1 MKYSIDAY
9 HRCILPRYILPFCF
23 GNLNSRDYH
32 GDSLNAMF
40 SWFPNYFLPFLLV
53 FMYFSPDVSK
63 VSFGVSPVFPQCYP
77 CFLLQILQLSSSKL
91 KKLFTF
97 GEMELS
103 SSNLEMFIQFYIV
116 LADVSFAYCESI
128 RGLEKEKV

>member
-63 VSFGVSPVFPQCYP
+63 VSFGVTPVSYCRFCKFLAPNLKNFLHLGKWSFLALTWKCSYSFTLCSRMFP
-77 CFLLQILQLSSSKL
+77 LLIAGASGVL
-91 KKLFTF
+91 KKRKFEIF
-97 GEMELS
+97 
-103 SSNLEMFIQFYIV
+103 F
-116 LADVSFAYCESI
+116 
-128 RGLEKEKV
+128 